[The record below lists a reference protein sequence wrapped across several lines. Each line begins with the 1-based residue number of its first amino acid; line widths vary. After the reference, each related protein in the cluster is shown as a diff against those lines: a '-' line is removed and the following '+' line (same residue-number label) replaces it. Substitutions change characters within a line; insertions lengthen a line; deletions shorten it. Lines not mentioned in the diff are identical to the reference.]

1 MKKKE
6 NKKTHTYF
14 ENFRSQPTQVSES
27 ENNAIPISP
36 TSTSSLSSSTSSTIS
51 TADTIP
57 IAEFDR
63 EHSLGSLIDLRQ
75 QIIED

>member
-27 ENNAIPISP
+27 ENIGSLIGSP
-36 TSTSSLSSSTSSTIS
+36 TSCSSQSSSASSTIS

-57 IAEFDR
+57 IDIVT
-63 EHSLGSLIDLRQ
+63 SIVLM
-75 QIIED
+75 

>member
-14 ENFRSQPTQVSES
+14 ENFRSQPTQVSDS
-27 ENNAIPISP
+27 ENIVSPIGSP
-36 TSTSSLSSSTSSTIS
+36 CSSQSSSASSTIS
-51 TADTIP
+51 TAYTIP

-63 EHSLGSLIDLRQ
+63 EQPLG
-75 QIIED
+75 